1 MIFCRMAPP
10 AIHSVEQ
17 SVAYEE
23 LGFCD
28 SSHLDLAFSLC
39 FPQSTHPTLIWDPS
53 MSWKPWRK
61 EEYRESVGASH
72 ILRRSFQF
80 CVSSQICLLLGNPF
94 PLHSDFPH
102 FTHVSKPQLSPLCP
116 SFSSKCHRP
125 QKHTYKALIL
135 SIFYVLT
142 SDFVRGYSQ
151 FWSANESKEVV
162 FLIQKSDSQAGL
174 LNNSPRWH

>member
-1 MIFCRMAPP
+1 MLTYAMIFCRMAPP

-28 SSHLDLAFSLC
+28 SSHLGLAFSLC

-53 MSWKPWRK
+53 MSWKPRRK

-72 ILRRSFQF
+72 ILRRSFRF

-94 PLHSDFPH
+94 PLHSDFPILH
-102 FTHVSKPQLSPLCP
+102 MFQNPSSALCAHPSPLNVTDLRSTHIKP
-116 SFSSKCHRP
+116 W
-125 QKHTYKALIL
+125 
-135 SIFYVLT
+135 FYP
-142 SDFVRGYSQ
+142 F
-151 FWSANESKEVV
+151 AMC
-162 FLIQKSDSQAGL
+162 
-174 LNNSPRWH
+174 